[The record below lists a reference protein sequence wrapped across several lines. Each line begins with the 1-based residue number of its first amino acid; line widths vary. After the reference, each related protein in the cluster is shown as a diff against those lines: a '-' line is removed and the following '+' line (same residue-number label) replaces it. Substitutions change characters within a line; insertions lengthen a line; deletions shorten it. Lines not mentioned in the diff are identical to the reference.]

1 MGTLRIDYH
10 HDIVA
15 DYNYVRTSDGNDD
28 THSPTDKSPG
38 ANILVGCDAEKPR
51 DFPIPP
57 NPSEGHTS

>member
-28 THSPTDKSPG
+28 THPG
-38 ANILVGCDAEKPR
+38 SQVLLPQSNCFIHQWRKYIHSGRVRL
-51 DFPIPP
+51 
-57 NPSEGHTS
+57 